1 MDFETLAMIDDETF
15 PVDLDDV
22 PYTSLNTA
30 TCVSMETFETS
41 NFSSEN
47 YASSTDVSVCPITA
61 KPSKANE
68 FPESSFASFDAP
80 NRKLELPPPKAPIKK
95 KKSYS
100 CQDLQMQKKN
110 YNHVESK
117 VIIGTGFSK
126 TFPNPIRS
134 LPLG

>member
-1 MDFETLAMIDDETF
+1 MDFAMIDDETF

-22 PYTSLNTA
+22 PYTSMNTA
-30 TCVSMETFETS
+30 TCGSMETFETS

-47 YASSTDVSVCPITA
+47 YASSSTDVSVDPIST

-117 VIIGTGFSK
+117 VWNLILLNVS
-126 TFPNPIRS
+126 
-134 LPLG
+134 